1 MRSVTAL
8 AYRFPRSLRAEILRR
23 AIPAAVLAAGLIAA
37 PGLAPAKDE
46 PVPAKEA
53 IPFKRDADALET
65 GTLLR
70 TALALGAVIAV
81 GFVGIYALKR
91 FLPASLGRST
101 GGPGRINVLEIRRVT
116 PRLTLFLVEIDG
128 QKVFLAQSGD
138 RVRPLRL
145 PGSSTANET
154 N

>member
-1 MRSVTAL
+1 
-8 AYRFPRSLRAEILRR
+8 LRAEILRR
-23 AIPAAVLAAGLIAA
+23 VILAAVLAAGLIAA

-46 PVPAKEA
+46 PVPAKEP
-53 IPFKRDADALET
+53 IPFKRDADAFET

-81 GFVGIYALKR
+81 GFAGIYALKR

-145 PGSSTANET
+145 PGSATTSGTS
-154 N
+154 